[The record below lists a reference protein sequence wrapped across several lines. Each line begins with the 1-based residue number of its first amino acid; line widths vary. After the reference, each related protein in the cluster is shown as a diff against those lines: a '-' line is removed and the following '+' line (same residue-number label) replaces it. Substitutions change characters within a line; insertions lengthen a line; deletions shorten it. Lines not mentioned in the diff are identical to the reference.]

1 MPSLKIIWRLNS
13 QFQWSSGN
21 NDPPSKMSA
30 NLLVPHAK
38 AWPCTNWI
46 QYYAARE
53 GGMALGYPKT
63 RSQTSAVCHSA
74 EDGLWKGS
82 AKALQPACEPHR
94 SKTGQHDPIHMHR
107 GTPIKA
113 FYPHTE
119 NTAQTPTNNIRCE
132 LPRIPN
138 HIAHNSQKPSRK
150 TERRHDLIHKHKNSP
165 SRHFI
170 QRQKLQLKHIQ
181 TNNIICKLPSVPN
194 RIAHNS

>member
-1 MPSLKIIWRLNS
+1 
-13 QFQWSSGN
+13 
-21 NDPPSKMSA
+21 
-30 NLLVPHAK
+30 
-38 AWPCTNWI
+38 
-46 QYYAARE
+46 
-53 GGMALGYPKT
+53 
-63 RSQTSAVCHSA
+63 
-74 EDGLWKGS
+74 
-82 AKALQPACEPHR
+82 
-94 SKTGQHDPIHMHR
+94 MHR
-107 GTPIKA
+107 GIPIKA

-119 NTAQTPTNNIRCE
+119 ITAQTPTNNIRCE

-194 RIAHNS
+194 RIAHNSQKTSRKIERQHDLVHKHEDSPSRHSTHCQKPQLQHPETTSFCEFPRIPNRITHNAQKPSQRQRQTQELIASTAERAESIG